1 MSEAA
6 QSECEYRPMQEGDLD
21 VVMQIEPTIYSHPWT
36 RGNFLDSLRAGH
48 QAWVM
53 MQNKVMVG
61 YAVVMI
67 VLDEAHLLNMS
78 IAAPFQKKG
87 LGRQLLVSIINQ
99 MKSNDIANIYLEVR
113 ASNEAALALY
123 QKMGFLQSSIRRGY
137 YPVEDGR
144 EDAILMGLTL

>member
-1 MSEAA
+1 MSEIA
-6 QSECEYRPMQEGDLD
+6 QSECDYRPMLEGDLD

-36 RGNFLDSLRAGH
+36 RGNFLDSLHAGH

-53 MQNKVMVG
+53 MQNETMVG

-78 IAAPFQKKG
+78 IAAPFQKQG
-87 LGRQLLVSIINQ
+87 LGRQLLVSIINHA
-99 MKSNDIANIYLEVR
+99 KLNGIANIYLEVR

-137 YPVEDGR
+137 YPVDDGR